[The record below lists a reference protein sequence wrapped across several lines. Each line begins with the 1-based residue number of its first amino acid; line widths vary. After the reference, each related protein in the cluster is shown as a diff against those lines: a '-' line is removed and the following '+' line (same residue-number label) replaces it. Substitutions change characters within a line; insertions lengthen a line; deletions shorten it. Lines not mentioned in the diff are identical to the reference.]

1 MCAKRGLYR
10 RRTRRRDEDRQKMS
24 SLLGKHLH
32 DQPVLLGWMATSPGL
47 LKTLFAQDFIEFHK
61 ILCCQPG
68 REELLPD

>member
-1 MCAKRGLYR
+1 
-10 RRTRRRDEDRQKMS
+10 MS